1 MGICGMIVSKIA
13 GREILT
19 ILFRPEYAEQADLL
33 PWIMVAGG
41 MGYMAQFLGIGM
53 TAARNYK
60 PQIALLILVS
70 LSLSVASYLLVA
82 RQGLLGAIFAMSI
95 GSFVQVAGGAVILF
109 TGLRRRSGVCAKS
122 VGTAE
127 TSA

>member
-1 MGICGMIVSKIA
+1 
-13 GREILT
+13 
-19 ILFRPEYAEQADLL
+19 
-33 PWIMVAGG
+33 MVAGG

-109 TGLRRRSGVCAKS
+109 TGLRRRSGVYAKS
-122 VGTAE
+122 VGTPE
-127 TSA
+127 TSAKRWPQNDDSVNGRSARRVFSVHCI